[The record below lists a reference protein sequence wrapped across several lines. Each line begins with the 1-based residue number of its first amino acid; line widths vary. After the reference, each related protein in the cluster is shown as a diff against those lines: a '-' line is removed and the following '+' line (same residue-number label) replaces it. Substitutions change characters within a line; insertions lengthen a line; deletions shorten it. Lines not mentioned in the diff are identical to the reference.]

1 MKKARNKGITL
12 IALVITIIVL
22 LILAGVGIST
32 LTGEGGILGKA
43 NISKEK
49 TLISSYEEQL
59 KLIWQGVKLENVD
72 QKIEKEELLRKCK
85 NEIEKDL
92 NFEGSELALN
102 TELLVLEVKVKEGYI
117 FRIRENVVEYIR
129 KEGEILKDIEVI
141 LTSEIKEKEWI
152 LTTTVKQ
159 AAGRRLEYIL
169 YKNDVEI
176 QRKTT
181 YDTTF
186 IYKEISEF
194 GEATARVEV
203 KYEEEK
209 TGESNEIKI
218 ENYTIKAQKDLITF
232 QEEVNRGKDYKG
244 KVVQMI
250 EDVDLSEQES
260 NWIPIGTEGKVFRG
274 TFEGN
279 HKKITG
285 LHINSTKEYQ
295 GLFGKIEDG
304 TVRNLEIEGSVI
316 TTQNYVGVLAG
327 EITGSGTIENIKI
340 GSEGKEVKG
349 STYVG
354 GVAGRISGTVTLKNS
369 SNSAKVTGNDYVGG
383 IVGEGNIFITRCD
396 NYGEIQGNGKPIG
409 GISGHTDKNIIE
421 CSNQRKNSRKYGV
434 CRRNPRSFRR
444 RDKILF

>member
-1 MKKARNKGITL
+1 MENEKNRGITL

-22 LILAGVGIST
+22 LILAGAGIST

-43 NISKEK
+43 NISKEE

-72 QKIEKEELLRKCK
+72 KKIEKQELFQKCK
-85 NEIEKDL
+85 NEIEKDP
-92 NFEGSELALN
+92 NFEGSELVLN

-129 KEGEILKDIEVI
+129 KEGEVLKDIEVI
-141 LTSEIKEKEWI
+141 LTSEIEEKEWI
-152 LTTTVKQ
+152 LTATVKQ

-209 TGESNEIKI
+209 TRESNEIII
-218 ENYTIKAQKDLITF
+218 EDYTIKTQKDLITF
-232 QEEVNRGKDYKG
+232 QEEVNKGKDYKG
-244 KVVQMI
+244 KIVQMI
-250 EDVDLSEQES
+250 GDVDLSEQEG
-260 NWIPIGTEGKVFRG
+260 NWIPIGTEGNVFRG

-304 TVRNLEIEGSVI
+304 TIRNLEIEGSVI
-316 TTQNYVGVLAG
+316 TTQNYVGVLTG
-327 EITGSGTIENIKI
+327 EITGAGTIENIKI
-340 GSEGKEVKG
+340 GGEGKG

-354 GVAGRISGTVTLKNS
+354 GVAGRISGTGTLKNS
-369 SNSAKVTGNDYVGG
+369 SNYAKVTGNDYVGG
-383 IVGEGNIFITRCD
+383 IAGEGNILITRCD
-396 NYGEIQGNGKPIG
+396 NYGEIQGNGKIIG
-409 GISGHTDKNIIE
+409 GICGHTDKNIIE

-444 RDKILF
+444 RNKILF